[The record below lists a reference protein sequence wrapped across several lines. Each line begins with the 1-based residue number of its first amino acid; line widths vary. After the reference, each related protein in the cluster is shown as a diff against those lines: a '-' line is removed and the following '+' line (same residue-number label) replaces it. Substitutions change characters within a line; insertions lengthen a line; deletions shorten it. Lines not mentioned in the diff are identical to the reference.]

1 MLKRSINLLMVLSAL
16 LVTGCASKLEDVAN
30 PNAPTMKQVYE
41 DYTGSNQEQIAER
54 HATLMRRP
62 AVVPA
67 DQQLGSPPYPERLDH
82 LYPRLP
88 NPDLFMYV
96 RPHAVGVTGAPVPA
110 YITRFSMYE
119 RQPYALPGETLD
131 AAKILSDYQV
141 QKVHER
147 NSELKKD
154 RTKSVN
160 KVNTQHQ
167 TQELTYE

>member
-1 MLKRSINLLMVLSAL
+1 MLNHSIKLCVALSVL

-41 DYTGSNQEQIAER
+41 DYTGSNQEQIGER
-54 HATLMRRP
+54 QAVLMQRP
-62 AVVPA
+62 AVMPA
-67 DQQLGSPPYPERLDH
+67 DQQLGLPPYPERLDH

-96 RPHAVGVTGAPVPA
+96 RPHAVGVTGAPIPA

-131 AAKILSDYQV
+131 AAKIVSDYQV
-141 QKVHER
+141 KKIKDRIDAVKKAESKQHER
-147 NSELKKD
+147 ELF
-154 RTKSVN
+154 
-160 KVNTQHQ
+160 H
-167 TQELTYE
+167 E

>member
-1 MLKRSINLLMVLSAL
+1 MLMRSINLLMVLSVL
-16 LVTGCASKLEDVAN
+16 LVTGCASKLDDVTN

-41 DYTGSNQEQIAER
+41 DYTGSNQEQIAQR
-54 HATLMRRP
+54 QAILMQRP
-62 AVVPA
+62 AVEPA
-67 DQQLGSPPYPERLDH
+67 DQQLGLPPYPERLDH

-131 AAKILSDYQV
+131 AAKIVSDYQV
-141 QKVHER
+141 
-147 NSELKKD
+147 KKINEQNQAVKKAKAK
-154 RTKSVN
+154 R
-160 KVNTQHQ
+160 QQ
-167 TQELTYE
+167 QELSHE

>member
-1 MLKRSINLLMVLSAL
+1 MRSINLLMVLSVL
-16 LVTGCASKLEDVAN
+16 LVTGCASKLDDVTN

-41 DYTGSNQEQIAER
+41 DYTGSNQEQIAQR
-54 HATLMRRP
+54 QAILMQRP
-62 AVVPA
+62 AVEPA
-67 DQQLGSPPYPERLDH
+67 DQQLGLPPYPERLDH

-131 AAKILSDYQV
+131 AAKIVSDYQV
-141 QKVHER
+141 
-147 NSELKKD
+147 KKINEQNQAVKKAKAK
-154 RTKSVN
+154 R
-160 KVNTQHQ
+160 QQ
-167 TQELTYE
+167 QELSHE

>member
-1 MLKRSINLLMVLSAL
+1 MLKHWINLPVVLGIICLS
-16 LVTGCASKLEDVAN
+16 GCASKLDDVTN

-41 DYTGSNQEQIAER
+41 DYTGSNQSAIADR
-54 HATLMRRP
+54 QALLMQRP
-62 AVVPA
+62 AVEPV
-67 DQQLGSPPYPERLDH
+67 DLQLGLPPYPERLDH

-131 AAKILSDYQV
+131 AARIITDHKIKVIVDKAD
-141 QKVHER
+141 QKAKKNNYERELFHE
-147 NSELKKD
+147 
-154 RTKSVN
+154 
-160 KVNTQHQ
+160 
-167 TQELTYE
+167 

>member
-1 MLKRSINLLMVLSAL
+1 MTKHWINLPLVLGIIFLM
-16 LVTGCASKLEDVAN
+16 GCASKLDDVTN

-41 DYTGSNQEQIAER
+41 DYTGSNQSAIADR
-54 HATLMRRP
+54 QALLMQRP
-62 AVVPA
+62 AVEPV
-67 DQQLGSPPYPERLDH
+67 DLQLGLPPYPERLDH

-131 AAKILSDYQV
+131 AARIITDHKI
-141 QKVHER
+141 KVI
-147 NSELKKD
+147 
-154 RTKSVN
+154 VN
-160 KVNTQHQ
+160 KADQKAKKNNYER
-167 TQELTYE
+167 ELFHE

>member
-1 MLKRSINLLMVLSAL
+1 MLKHWINLPLVLGIICLS
-16 LVTGCASKLEDVAN
+16 GCASKLDDVTN

-41 DYTGSNQEQIAER
+41 DYTGSNQTAIADR
-54 HATLMRRP
+54 QALLMQRP
-62 AVVPA
+62 AVEPV
-67 DQQLGSPPYPERLDH
+67 DLQLGLPPYPERLDH

-131 AAKILSDYQV
+131 AARIITDHKIKVIVDKAD
-141 QKVHER
+141 QKAKKNNYERELFHE
-147 NSELKKD
+147 
-154 RTKSVN
+154 
-160 KVNTQHQ
+160 
-167 TQELTYE
+167 

>member
-1 MLKRSINLLMVLSAL
+1 MLMRSINLLMVLSVL
-16 LVTGCASKLEDVAN
+16 LVTGCASKLDDVTN

-41 DYTGSNQEQIAER
+41 DYTGWNQEQIAQR
-54 HATLMRRP
+54 QAILMQRP
-62 AVVPA
+62 AVEPA
-67 DQQLGSPPYPERLDH
+67 DQQLGLPPYPERLDH

-131 AAKILSDYQV
+131 AAKIVSDYQV
-141 QKVHER
+141 
-147 NSELKKD
+147 KKINAQNQAVKKAKAK
-154 RTKSVN
+154 R
-160 KVNTQHQ
+160 QQ
-167 TQELTYE
+167 QELSHE